1 MVHFVSHWPGSFS
14 LQSSFQATNTSPSL
28 PHVGPKPSMSLCV
41 SIGLEDFA
49 ISVGHHRHH
58 FDSKSQLSLL
68 PEIVLL
74 QGTAFSRSSPA
85 ERNMSPGV
93 IGNKVFLSPGG
104 RGAGGGSEPVGLL
117 FPQSL

>member
-1 MVHFVSHWPGSFS
+1 MVHLVSHWPGSFS
-14 LQSSFQATNTSPSL
+14 LQPSLQVISTSPSQSR
-28 PHVGPKPSMSLCV
+28 VGPKPSMSLCV

-49 ISVGHHRHH
+49 ISVGHHHHH

-74 QGTAFSRSSPA
+74 QGTTFSRNSPA

-93 IGNKVFLSPGG
+93 MRNKALLSPDLWEGG
-104 RGAGGGSEPVGLL
+104 
-117 FPQSL
+117 